1 MCLRTRVLQFSN
13 GWKSSACTLL
23 SLPFSL
29 LSFPSSDFNFTES
42 SFHFSPH
49 LPANATLLGIR
60 LNLRRPDREQR
71 MFNSCRTLCTRATEL
86 PVFPPPCPSCFDF
99 PAWWSSSSCV
109 PPTHPSPLCFC
120 SHSSRSRTQLCQPFS
135 FSASLKLLFAVP
147 TTASFS
153 SSVIH
158 FRQVFS
164 VPSLVRKLSRIWG
177 LENFSWWLKFG
188 SNYRTTLRQ
197 FGERTDV
204 LWC

>member
-1 MCLRTRVLQFSN
+1 MCLRTRILQFSN

-23 SLPFSL
+23 SLPFPL

-42 SFHFSPH
+42 SFHSFPH

-135 FSASLKLLFAVP
+135 FSIASLKLLFAVP

-158 FRQVFS
+158 FRQGLLRAVTRQKAEQDLRLREFQ
-164 VPSLVRKLSRIWG
+164 LVAKIW
-177 LENFSWWLKFG
+177 F
-188 SNYRTTLRQ
+188 
-197 FGERTDV
+197 
-204 LWC
+204 